1 LRNAAAILARPK
13 VPPRRPARAPRY
25 CVVDARGAREPLQS
39 TLRGPRA
46 FATHGTVVA
55 SLAYDRLATTG
66 IASAIAVAA
75 LRTRNR
81 TMNSPYASSASHG
94 STSAKLSLAWT
105 NVKGLVQN
113 HALLAVLELQRAG
126 ISLVKMVAAGIIISI
141 LVVSAWMALVAA
153 AVVWAVGA
161 GANWGIAILIAALVN
176 IGIAVGLAFW
186 AKSQVPD
193 LLFAATLRQ
202 LRKDMPKAENEHAP
216 NRSVA

>member
-1 LRNAAAILARPK
+1 
-13 VPPRRPARAPRY
+13 
-25 CVVDARGAREPLQS
+25 
-39 TLRGPRA
+39 
-46 FATHGTVVA
+46 
-55 SLAYDRLATTG
+55 
-66 IASAIAVAA
+66 
-75 LRTRNR
+75 
-81 TMNSPYASSASHG
+81 MNSPYASSASHA

-105 NVKGLVQN
+105 NMKGLVQN

-161 GANWGIAILIAALVN
+161 GANWGLAILIAALAN
-176 IGIAVGLAFW
+176 IGIAVALAFW
-186 AKSQVPD
+186 AKSQIPD

-202 LRKDMPKAENEHAP
+202 LRKDVPQSENEHAP